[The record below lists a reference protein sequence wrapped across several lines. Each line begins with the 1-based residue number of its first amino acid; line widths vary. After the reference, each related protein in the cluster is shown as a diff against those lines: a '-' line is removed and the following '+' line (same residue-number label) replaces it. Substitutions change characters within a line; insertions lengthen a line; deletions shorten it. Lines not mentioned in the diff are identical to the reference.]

1 MDEKDPTETY
11 EVVVS
16 LPLPVRARTEEKRLP
31 SLDVLAKLADMLQ
44 RDRSMQQATVKAM
57 PTNPDVDPV
66 VAFDSILLSL
76 QILLA
81 NLYDRV
87 LEEGKMSLFFGE
99 LCSVRDAIKSMQETA
114 KKLTNGEDMSDQ
126 AEEGIRQAV
135 AEGKVRLVTPDN
147 IDLAPVE
154 MLHALAHNVSE
165 KLGITFDCLDH
176 RMDKDGIVAWL
187 KKHAFGIEG
196 KAN

>member
-81 NLYDRV
+81 NL
-87 LEEGKMSLFFGE
+87 
-99 LCSVRDAIKSMQETA
+99 
-114 KKLTNGEDMSDQ
+114 
-126 AEEGIRQAV
+126 
-135 AEGKVRLVTPDN
+135 
-147 IDLAPVE
+147 
-154 MLHALAHNVSE
+154 
-165 KLGITFDCLDH
+165 
-176 RMDKDGIVAWL
+176 
-187 KKHAFGIEG
+187 
-196 KAN
+196 